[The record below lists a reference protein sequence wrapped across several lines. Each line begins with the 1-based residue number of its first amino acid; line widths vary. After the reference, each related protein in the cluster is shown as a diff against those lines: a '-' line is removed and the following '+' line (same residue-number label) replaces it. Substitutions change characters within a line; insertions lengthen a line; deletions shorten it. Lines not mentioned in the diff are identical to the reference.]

1 MTQNMDCE
9 QARISLGV
17 YVLGAIDPAE
27 RAMVD
32 AHLATCQACR
42 DELEGLAGLPALLA
56 MVSTEEALQLGED
69 EPLPGPL
76 AVALADPVPFPSPSP
91 EPAPSSEPAGI
102 VLDLDAARRRRAWRN
117 GLVAAAAA
125 VVIAAG
131 SFAGAHYLVGAPAAT
146 SSASGDPSNFGPGGA
161 WETVQLTS
169 TAGQHAWVKYR
180 SVGWGV
186 QIDTRVIGIPMGTT
200 CDLYVITKSGQR
212 LQAASWMTD
221 DKEGTVWYSG
231 SSAVSD
237 QDIAQFQVTTGG
249 TTPPITSP
257 SNST

>member
-32 AHLATCQACR
+32 AHLATCQTCR

-56 MVSTEEALQLGED
+56 MVNTEEALQLGED
-69 EPLPGPL
+69 EPLPALL
-76 AVALADPVPFPSPSP
+76 AVAVADPPPPPLP
-91 EPAPSSEPAGI
+91 EPPPPSEPAGI

-125 VVIAAG
+125 AVIAVG
-131 SFAGAHYLVGAPAAT
+131 SFAGAHYLVGGSAT
-146 SSASGDPSNFGPGGA
+146 TPSATGDYSNFGPGGP

-169 TAGQHAWVKYR
+169 KAGQHAWVKYR

-186 QIDTRVIGIPMGTT
+186 QIDTRVVGIPMGTT

-221 DKEGTVWYSG
+221 DKEGSIWYSG
-231 SSAVSD
+231 STAVSD
-237 QDIAQFQVTTGG
+237 QDIAQFQVTTSG

-257 SNST
+257 TESS

>member
-69 EPLPGPL
+69 EPLPAPL
-76 AVALADPVPFPSPSP
+76 AVAVADRPPPLP
-91 EPAPSSEPAGI
+91 ELPEPAGI
-102 VLDLDAARRRRAWRN
+102 VVDLDAARRRRAWRN
-117 GLVAAAAA
+117 RLVAAAAA

-146 SSASGDPSNFGPGGA
+146 NSAGGDPSNFGPGGA

-186 QIDTRVIGIPMGTT
+186 QIDTRVVGIPMGTT

-257 SNST
+257 SHST